1 MRYLGTMQIGTYVV
15 IYFTISL
22 YGKNTDFRT

>member
-1 MRYLGTMQIGTYVV
+1 MRYLGTMQDSTYVV

-22 YGKNTDFRT
+22 SGKNTDFRT